1 MSETLLHFLQREE
14 KEITTFSF
22 KEFIQYSPSLD
33 KIYYLV
39 FEITWAN
46 KLRWHYPSAVLNV
59 LYVSWWF
66 EYDYNSWKKVFR
78 FMLTNK
84 IVPSKSFEWGTLKC
98 NLYQKA
104 NPSDFMGI
112 KARLICIIYKN
123 IPIFKSEEPFTLAYI
138 GNVLLKLESQGL
150 KKQANLSCCKFWP
163 KQKQSN
169 QQKSWENKLWWN
181 FQAIN
186 LFLWQSNRPS
196 RWGRRRWHNISWS
209 KKTFLILS
217 CTAEIN

>member
-1 MSETLLHFLQREE
+1 
-14 KEITTFSF
+14 
-22 KEFIQYSPSLD
+22 
-33 KIYYLV
+33 
-39 FEITWAN
+39 
-46 KLRWHYPSAVLNV
+46 
-59 LYVSWWF
+59 
-66 EYDYNSWKKVFR
+66 
-78 FMLTNK
+78 MLTNK
-84 IVPSKSFEWGTLKC
+84 IAPSKSFEWGTLKC

-112 KARLICIIYKN
+112 KARLICFIYKN
-123 IPIFKSEEPFTLAYI
+123 ILIFKSEEPFTLAYI

-150 KKQANLSCCKFWP
+150 KKQANLSYCKFWP

-186 LFLWQSNRPS
+186 LFLRQSNRPC
-196 RWGRRRWHNISWS
+196 RWKRRQWRNISWS

-217 CTAEIN
+217 CRAEIN